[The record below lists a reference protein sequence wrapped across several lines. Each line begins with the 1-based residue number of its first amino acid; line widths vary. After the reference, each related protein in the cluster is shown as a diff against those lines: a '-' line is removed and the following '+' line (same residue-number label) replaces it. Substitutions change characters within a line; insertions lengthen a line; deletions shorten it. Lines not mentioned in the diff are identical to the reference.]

1 MNEMS
6 ILKGFPFELLEKTIL
21 YGEGSGGSGGFPG

>member
-1 MNEMS
+1 MNEMN
-6 ILKGFPFELLEKTIL
+6 ILKGFPFEPLDESIL